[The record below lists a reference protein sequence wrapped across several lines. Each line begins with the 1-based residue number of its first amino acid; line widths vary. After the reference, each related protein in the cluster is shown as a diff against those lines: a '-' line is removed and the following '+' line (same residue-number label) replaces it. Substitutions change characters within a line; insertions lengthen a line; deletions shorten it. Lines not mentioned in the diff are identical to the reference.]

1 MTITSA
7 DEQTVRRFYAALA
20 AQDAAALQSCFAH
33 DAIWRL
39 PGKSA
44 IAGEHRGWPAI
55 RDDFL
60 AKIGPLSGQSFRAEL
75 LDIAVGETFAVAV
88 QHATASYQGR
98 RLDIT
103 GCQLMRLKE
112 GRISEV
118 QGHYSDQYALDAFW
132 RAQ

>member
-20 AQDAAALQSCFAH
+20 VQDAAALQSCFAH

-75 LDIAVGETFAVAV
+75 LDIAVARP
-88 QHATASYQGR
+88 SP
-98 RLDIT
+98 
-103 GCQLMRLKE
+103 
-112 GRISEV
+112 
-118 QGHYSDQYALDAFW
+118 
-132 RAQ
+132 